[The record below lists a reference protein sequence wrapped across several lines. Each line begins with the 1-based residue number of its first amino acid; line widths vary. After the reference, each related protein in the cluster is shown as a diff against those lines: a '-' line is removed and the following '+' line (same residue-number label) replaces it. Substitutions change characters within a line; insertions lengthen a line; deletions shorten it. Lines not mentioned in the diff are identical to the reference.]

1 MIRELK
7 IIRSRRDSLRAFAL
21 DAFRAWQK
29 EPKSA
34 ALLDQYRSAYME
46 YRDADEELFLL
57 EAANAR

>member
-1 MIRELK
+1 MSQELK
-7 IIRSRRDSLRAFAL
+7 IIKSRLDSMREFAL

-34 ALLDQYRSAYME
+34 ALLNQYRSAYVD

-57 EAANAR
+57 EAVK